1 MTHVMPRDL
10 ARGGKTPEDPARGA
24 RPVLRPALQLL
35 AVCAVALTTA
45 NCANNPAKLAGA
57 GSSSG
62 NGVDPKYGVKAS
74 RRLYNEGDVIP
85 KGGGRRFSGK
95 PYVVAGKTYVPRE
108 DARGYVR
115 EGLASWYGSAFHGRV
130 TANGEVFDRHSIAA
144 AHPTLPLPSYVRVT
158 NLDNGHSMIL
168 RVNDRGPYHAGRL
181 MDVSE
186 EAARALD
193 FHRKGTARVRVEY
206 AGKASIAGSDD
217 RKLLA
222 TLRTDGSPAA
232 IGRAPVMMA
241 DLGPSEPD
249 PAPERLERASRALA
263 FRPAGERDDDAPE
276 SASPAARPTRP
287 APVVLASAAVAVPAA
302 LQPTAARTAPF
313 RPAPVALAATPAHN
327 AVVKPAAAEPRRMVA
342 EAGRAAPPARHKEA
356 PLPVTPTRLASAP
369 AKGTAVPI
377 HTAQA
382 MPMKAGATKAS
393 TVQQVAAKGEI
404 RGEIRGAFKPAGRT
418 GTAEP
423 APRMAA
429 MPATSKQTIAKLAGA
444 APAPGAKAAA
454 KPAAKT
460 AVAQSPGLSGAKPR
474 RSQVAA
480 AN

>member
-10 ARGGKTPEDPARGA
+10 ARGRKSPEDRTRRARA
-24 RPVLRPALQLL
+24 ILRPALQLL
-35 AVCAVALTTA
+35 AVCTVALTTA

-57 GSSSG
+57 ASSSG

-130 TANGEVFDRHSIAA
+130 TANGEIFDRHSIAA

-193 FHRKGTARVRVEY
+193 FHRRGTARVRVEY

-232 IGRAPVMMA
+232 IGRAPVMVA

-249 PAPERLERASRALA
+249 AAPERLERASRALA
-263 FRPAGERDDDAPE
+263 FRPAGERDDEAPE
-276 SASPAARPTRP
+276 TASPAARPSRP

-302 LQPTAARTAPF
+302 LQPTAARAAPF
-313 RPAPVALAATPAHN
+313 RPGPVALAAAPAHS
-327 AVVKPAAAEPRRMVA
+327 APSKPGAAEPRRMVA
-342 EAGRAAPPARHKEA
+342 EADRAAPPIHGRFKEA
-356 PLPVTPTRLASAP
+356 PVPATPTRLAAAATKRAP
-369 AKGTAVPI
+369 APIRAAQAVPTRA
-377 HTAQA
+377 TA
-382 MPMKAGATKAS
+382 MKAAAL
-393 TVQQVAAKGEI
+393 QQVAAASVPKG
-404 RGEIRGAFKPAGRT
+404 GFKPVSRAVAG
-418 GTAEP
+418 ES
-423 APRMAA
+423 APRMAP
-429 MPATSKQTIAKLAGA
+429 MPATSKQAIAKLAGA
-444 APAPGAKAAA
+444 TPAAGAKSAA
-454 KPAAKT
+454 KSSGKT
-460 AVAQSPGLSGAKPR
+460 TVAQGPGSSGGKPK

>member
-1 MTHVMPRDL
+1 MAQVEARVL
-10 ARGGKTPEDPARGA
+10 AGVGTAPEDPVRRAL
-24 RPVLRPALQLL
+24 PILRLL

-45 NCANNPAKLAGA
+45 NCANNPQKFAGA
-57 GSSSG
+57 ASSDG
-62 NGVDPKYGVKAS
+62 GIDPKYGVKAS

-108 DARGYVR
+108 DAKGYVR

-158 NLDNGHSMIL
+158 NLDNGYSMML
-168 RVNDRGPYHAGRL
+168 RVNDRGPYHAGRV

-193 FHRKGTARVRVEY
+193 FHRRGTARVRIEY

-222 TLRTDGSPAA
+222 TLRTDGRPASG
-232 IGRAPVMMA
+232 GRAPVMMA
-241 DLGPSEPD
+241 DLGPSEPEA
-249 PAPERLERASRALA
+249 APERLERASRALA

-276 SASPAARPTRP
+276 AAPAARPARP
-287 APVVLASAAVAVPAA
+287 APIVLASAAVAVPAA
-302 LQPTAARTAPF
+302 LQPTAGRAAPF
-313 RPAPVALAATPAHN
+313 RPAPVALAAAPAKH
-327 AVVKPAAAEPRRMVA
+327 APSQPASGKTAAPEPRRMVA
-342 EAGRAAPPARHKEA
+342 EAGRHKDGA
-356 PLPVTPTRLASAP
+356 LSATPLRLASAP
-369 AKGTAVPI
+369 AHAAAVNAAGSKTASAKP
-377 HTAQA
+377 AQGKA
-382 MPMKAGATKAS
+382 APM
-393 TVQQVAAKGEI
+393 QAAPTRI
-404 RGEIRGAFKPAGRT
+404 AAKPAGRQ
-418 GTAEP
+418 APLEP
-423 APRMAA
+423 AARAA
-429 MPATSKQTIAKLAGA
+429 AVVPSASKLAIARIAA
-444 APAPGAKAAA
+444 APAQAAA
-454 KPAAKT
+454 KPAAKAATKT
-460 AVAQSPGLSGAKPR
+460 AAAQAPSAPGTKPK

>member
-1 MTHVMPRDL
+1 MTHVMPRDW
-10 ARGGKTPEDPARGA
+10 ARGGKTPEDPARSA
-24 RPVLRPALQLL
+24 RPLLRPALQLL

-57 GSSSG
+57 ATSSG
-62 NGVDPKYGVKAS
+62 SEIDPKYGVKAS

-85 KGGGRRFSGK
+85 KGGGRRFAGK

-130 TANGEVFDRHSIAA
+130 TANGEIFDRHSIAA

-158 NLDNGHSMIL
+158 NLDNGNSMIL

-193 FHRKGTARVRVEY
+193 FHRRGTARVRVEY
-206 AGKASIAGSDD
+206 AGKASVAGSDD

-222 TLRTDGSPAA
+222 TLRTDGRPAA

-249 PAPERLERASRALA
+249 PAPERLERTSRALA

-276 SASPAARPTRP
+276 TASPATRPSRP

-302 LQPTAARTAPF
+302 VQPTAARAAPF
-313 RPAPVALAATPAHN
+313 RPGPVAVAAAPSTPA
-327 AVVKPAAAEPRRMVA
+327 KPAEPHRAVA
-342 EAGRAAPPARHKEA
+342 EAGRSTPPMHGRFKEA
-356 PLPVTPTRLASAP
+356 PAPATPTRLAAAP
-369 AKGTAVPI
+369 AKGLSAPVRTAQAVPI
-377 HTAQA
+377 KPAA
-382 MPMKAGATKAS
+382 MKAAP
-393 TVQQVAAKGEI
+393 VQQVAANSAPKGAI
-404 RGEIRGAFKPAGRT
+404 KSAGRAT
-418 GTAEP
+418 AAEP
-423 APRMAA
+423 APRLAA
-429 MPATSKQTIAKLAGA
+429 MPAPSKQSIAKLAGA
-444 APAPGAKAAA
+444 APAAGAKPAHPAAKAAT
-454 KPAAKT
+454 KT
-460 AVAQSPGLSGAKPR
+460 AVAQAPGPSGAKPK

>member
-10 ARGGKTPEDPARGA
+10 ARGGKTPEDPARVA
-24 RPVLRPALQLL
+24 APVLRPALQLL

-45 NCANNPAKLAGA
+45 NCANNPAKFAGGA
-57 GSSSG
+57 SSG
-62 NGVDPKYGVKAS
+62 NEVDPKYGVKAS

-130 TANGEVFDRHSIAA
+130 TANGEIFDRHSIAA

-186 EAARALD
+186 EAARALE

-222 TLRTDGSPAA
+222 TLRTDGSPAV

-263 FRPAGERDDDAPE
+263 FRPAGEREDDAPE
-276 SASPAARPTRP
+276 TAPAARPARP

-302 LQPTAARTAPF
+302 LQPTAARAAPF
-313 RPAPVALAATPAHN
+313 RPNPVALAAAPAK
-327 AVVKPAAAEPRRMVA
+327 AIPAKPGLSEPRRMVA
-342 EAGRAAPPARHKEA
+342 ETGRAAQPAHGRSKEA
-356 PLPVTPTRLASAP
+356 PAPITPSRLVAAPVKGAS
-369 AKGTAVPI
+369 VPVR
-377 HTAQA
+377 TAQA
-382 MPMKAGATKAS
+382 VPMKAAPLQHVATKNPA
-393 TVQQVAAKGEI
+393 
-404 RGEIRGAFKPAGRT
+404 KPAVRT
-418 GTAEP
+418 AAAEP
-423 APRMAA
+423 AHRMAA
-429 MPATSKQTIAKLAGA
+429 LPPTSKQAIAKLAGA
-444 APAPGAKAAA
+444 APAGTAAKPGAKAATKA
-454 KPAAKT
+454 VTKTAAQTPAA
-460 AVAQSPGLSGAKPR
+460 SGAKSK

>member
-1 MTHVMPRDL
+1 MAQVEARVL
-10 ARGGKTPEDPARGA
+10 AGVGTAPEDPARRA
-24 RPVLRPALQLL
+24 LPVLRLL

-45 NCANNPAKLAGA
+45 NCANNPQKFAGA
-57 GSSSG
+57 ASSDG
-62 NGVDPKYGVKAS
+62 GIDPKYGVKAS

-108 DARGYVR
+108 DAKGYVR

-158 NLDNGHSMIL
+158 NLDNGYSMML
-168 RVNDRGPYHAGRL
+168 RVNDRGPYHAGRV

-193 FHRKGTARVRVEY
+193 FHRRGTARVRIEY

-222 TLRTDGSPAA
+222 TLRTDGRPASG
-232 IGRAPVMMA
+232 GRAPVMMA
-241 DLGPSEPD
+241 DLGPSEPEA
-249 PAPERLERASRALA
+249 APERLERASRALA

-276 SASPAARPTRP
+276 VTPAARPARP
-287 APVVLASAAVAVPAA
+287 APIVLASAAVAVPAA
-302 LQPTAARTAPF
+302 LQPTAGRVAPF
-313 RPAPVALAATPAHN
+313 RPAPVAM
-327 AVVKPAAAEPRRMVA
+327 AAAPAKHAPSQPASGKTAAPEPRRMVT
-342 EAGRAAPPARHKEA
+342 EAGRHKDGA
-356 PLPVTPTRLASAP
+356 LSATPLRLASAP
-369 AKGTAVPI
+369 AHAAAVNAAGGKTASAKP
-377 HTAQA
+377 AQGKA
-382 MPMKAGATKAS
+382 APM
-393 TVQQVAAKGEI
+393 QAAPTRI
-404 RGEIRGAFKPAGRT
+404 AAKPAGRE
-418 GTAEP
+418 APSEP
-423 APRMAA
+423 AARVAA
-429 MPATSKQTIAKLAGA
+429 VPNASKLAIARLAA
-444 APAPGAKAAA
+444 APTQTAA
-454 KPAAKT
+454 KPAAKAATKT
-460 AVAQSPGLSGAKPR
+460 AAAQAPSAPGTKPK

>member
-1 MTHVMPRDL
+1 MAHVL
-10 ARGGKTPEDPARGA
+10 ARVRTAPEDSARGA
-24 RPVLRPALQLL
+24 LPVLRLL

-45 NCANNPAKLAGA
+45 NCANNPQKLAGA
-57 GSSSG
+57 SSG
-62 NGVDPKYGVKAS
+62 SDIDPKYGVRAS

-108 DARGYVR
+108 DARGYMR

-158 NLDNGHSMIL
+158 NLDNGYSMML

-222 TLRTDGSPAA
+222 TLRTDGTPAA
-232 IGRAPVMMA
+232 IGRSPIMMA
-241 DLGPSEPD
+241 DLGPSDPD

-263 FRPAGERDDDAPE
+263 FRPASERDDDAPE
-276 SASPAARPTRP
+276 AAPAPRPSRP
-287 APVVLASAAVAVPAA
+287 APIILANAAVAVPAA
-302 LQPTAARTAPF
+302 VQPTAARGSAF
-313 RPAPVALAATPAHN
+313 RPTATTLTASAAKTPA
-327 AVVKPAAAEPRRMVA
+327 KAAQEAPRMVA
-342 EAGRAAPPARHKEA
+342 EAAKSGSSAAAKHKDAPLAATKLRLATASGKPTQSAPTKAAPVQVAAQAPAR
-356 PLPVTPTRLASAP
+356 TASKP
-369 AKGTAVPI
+369 SG
-377 HTAQA
+377 
-382 MPMKAGATKAS
+382 KAGAH
-393 TVQQVAAKGEI
+393 
-404 RGEIRGAFKPAGRT
+404 
-418 GTAEP
+418 EP
-423 APRMAA
+423 ASRMAA
-429 MPATSKQTIAKLAGA
+429 MPPASKQAVAKLAA
-444 APAPGAKAAA
+444 APAKPAAASAKGAA
-454 KPAAKT
+454 KPATPATKT
-460 AVAQSPGLSGAKPR
+460 AAHSPAQAGAKPK

>member
-10 ARGGKTPEDPARGA
+10 ASIRTAADAPMRGA
-24 RPVLRPALQLL
+24 MPVLRPALQLL

-45 NCANNPAKLAGA
+45 NCANNPAKLAGGA
-57 GSSSG
+57 SSG
-62 NGVDPKYGVKAS
+62 SEIDPKYGVKAS

-168 RVNDRGPYHAGRL
+168 RVNDRGPYHANRL

-186 EAARALD
+186 EAARALE

-206 AGKASIAGSDD
+206 AGKASVAGSDD

-222 TLRTDGSPAA
+222 TLRTDGRPAA

-241 DLGPSEPD
+241 DLGPSEPEA
-249 PAPERLERASRALA
+249 APERLERASRALA

-276 SASPAARPTRP
+276 TAAPVTRP
-287 APVVLASAAVAVPAA
+287 ARPAPIVLASAAVAVPAA
-302 LQPTAARTAPF
+302 LQPTAARAAPF
-313 RPAPVALAATPAHN
+313 RPAPVALAAAPA
-327 AVVKPAAAEPRRMVA
+327 KPAIEPRRMMA
-342 EAGRAAPPARHKEA
+342 ETGRSAQPTQGRHKDATA
-356 PLPVTPTRLASAP
+356 PAPTRLASTLAATP
-369 AKGTAVPI
+369 VKGASVPVR
-377 HTAQA
+377 TAQA
-382 MPMKAGATKAS
+382 VPMKAAATKMP
-393 TVQQVAAKGEI
+393 VQQFAATGPVKG
-404 RGEIRGAFKPAGRT
+404 APKPT
-418 GTAEP
+418 GKAAAPEP
-423 APRMAA
+423 ASRMAA
-429 MPATSKQTIAKLAGA
+429 MPPTSKQAIAKLAST
-444 APAPGAKAAA
+444 APTPGT

-460 AVAQSPGLSGAKPR
+460 ASKTAVAQAPGHSGTKAK

>member
-35 AVCAVALTTA
+35 AACAVALTTA

-193 FHRKGTARVRVEY
+193 FHRRGTARVRVEY

-263 FRPAGERDDDAPE
+263 FRPAGERDDEAPE
-276 SASPAARPTRP
+276 TASPAARPSRP

-302 LQPTAARTAPF
+302 LQPTAARAAPF
-313 RPAPVALAATPAHN
+313 RPGPVALAAAPAQ
-327 AVVKPAAAEPRRMVA
+327 AGPAKPTESRRMVA
-342 EAGRAAPPARHKEA
+342 EVGRSAPPAPGRHKDA
-356 PLPVTPTRLASAP
+356 PVPATSTRLAAAP
-369 AKGTAVPI
+369 AKGTAVPVR
-377 HTAQA
+377 TAQA
-382 MPMKAGATKAS
+382 PIKPAAMKAAP
-393 TVQQVAAKGEI
+393 VQQVAAAGAPKG
-404 RGEIRGAFKPAGRT
+404 ALKPAGRT
-418 GTAEP
+418 MAAEP

-429 MPATSKQTIAKLAGA
+429 MPATSKQAIAKLAGA
-444 APAPGAKAAA
+444 TPAAGAKSAA
-454 KPAAKT
+454 KPSGKT
-460 AVAQSPGLSGAKPR
+460 AVAQGPGSSGGKPK

>member
-10 ARGGKTPEDPARGA
+10 ASIRTAADAPTRGA
-24 RPVLRPALQLL
+24 AVVLRPALQLL

-45 NCANNPAKLAGA
+45 NCANNPAKFAGGA
-57 GSSSG
+57 SSG
-62 NGVDPKYGVKAS
+62 SEIDPKYGVKAS

-186 EAARALD
+186 EAARALE

-206 AGKASIAGSDD
+206 AGKASVAGSDD

-222 TLRTDGSPAA
+222 TLRTDGRPAA

-241 DLGPSEPD
+241 DLGPSEPEA
-249 PAPERLERASRALA
+249 APERLERASRALA

-276 SASPAARPTRP
+276 TAAPVTRP
-287 APVVLASAAVAVPAA
+287 ARTAPVVLASAAVAVPAA
-302 LQPTAARTAPF
+302 LQPTAARAAPF
-313 RPAPVALAATPAHN
+313 RPAPVALAAAPA
-327 AVVKPAAAEPRRMVA
+327 KPAIEPRRMMA
-342 EAGRAAPPARHKEA
+342 ETGRSAQAAHGRHKDA
-356 PLPVTPTRLASAP
+356 TVPAPTRLAAAP
-369 AKGTAVPI
+369 VKGASVPVR
-377 HTAQA
+377 TAQA
-382 MPMKAGATKAS
+382 VPMKAATK
-393 TVQQVAAKGEI
+393 TPVPQLAAAGPVKG
-404 RGEIRGAFKPAGRT
+404 APKPT
-418 GTAEP
+418 GKAAAPEP
-423 APRMAA
+423 ASRMAA
-429 MPATSKQTIAKLAGA
+429 MPPTSKQAIAKLAST
-444 APAPGAKAAA
+444 APST

-460 AVAQSPGLSGAKPR
+460 ATKTAVAQASGPSGSKAK

>member
-1 MTHVMPRDL
+1 MTHVMPRDW
-10 ARGGKTPEDPARGA
+10 ARGGKTPEDPARNA
-24 RPVLRPALQLL
+24 RPVLRPALHLL

-45 NCANNPAKLAGA
+45 NCANNPSKLAGA
-57 GSSSG
+57 ASSSG
-62 NGVDPKYGVKAS
+62 SEIDPKYGVKAS

-130 TANGEVFDRHSIAA
+130 TANGEIFDRHSIAA

-158 NLDNGHSMIL
+158 NLDNGNSMIL

-193 FHRKGTARVRVEY
+193 FHRRGTARVRVEY
-206 AGKASIAGSDD
+206 AGKASVAGSDD

-222 TLRTDGSPAA
+222 TLRTDGRPAA
-232 IGRAPVMMA
+232 IGRAPIMMA

-249 PAPERLERASRALA
+249 AAPERLERASRALA

-276 SASPAARPTRP
+276 TASPATRP
-287 APVVLASAAVAVPAA
+287 SRSAPVVLASAAVAVPAA
-302 LQPTAARTAPF
+302 VQPTAARAAPF
-313 RPAPVALAATPAHN
+313 RPNPAPSPVAVAAAPSTPA
-327 AVVKPAAAEPRRMVA
+327 KSTEPRRMVA
-342 EAGRAAPPARHKEA
+342 EAGRSAPPMHGRAKDMPA
-356 PLPVTPTRLASAP
+356 PAAPTRLAAVP
-369 AKGTAVPI
+369 AKGHSAPI
-377 HTAQA
+377 RTAQA
-382 MPMKAGATKAS
+382 VPLKPAAMKAAP
-393 TVQQVAAKGEI
+393 VQQVVANSAPKGTI
-404 RGEIRGAFKPAGRT
+404 KSAGKAT
-418 GTAEP
+418 EP
-423 APRMAA
+423 APRLAA
-429 MPATSKQTIAKLAGA
+429 MPAPSKQAIAKLAGA
-444 APAPGAKAAA
+444 APAPGAKAAH
-454 KPAAKT
+454 PAAKAATKT
-460 AVAQSPGLSGAKPR
+460 AAAQAPGPSGAKPK

>member
-10 ARGGKTPEDPARGA
+10 ASIGTAADAPTRGA
-24 RPVLRPALQLL
+24 AAVLRPALQLL

-45 NCANNPAKLAGA
+45 NCANNPAKLAGGA
-57 GSSSG
+57 SSG
-62 NGVDPKYGVKAS
+62 SEIDPKYGVKAS

-108 DARGYVR
+108 DARGYMR

-168 RVNDRGPYHAGRL
+168 RVNDRGPYHANRL

-186 EAARALD
+186 EAARALE

-206 AGKASIAGSDD
+206 AGKASVAGSDD

-222 TLRTDGSPAA
+222 TLRTDGRPAA
-232 IGRAPVMMA
+232 IGRAPVMVA
-241 DLGPSEPD
+241 DLGPSEPEA
-249 PAPERLERASRALA
+249 APERLERASRALA

-276 SASPAARPTRP
+276 TAAPVARPARS
-287 APVVLASAAVAVPAA
+287 APIVLASAAVAVPAA
-302 LQPTAARTAPF
+302 LQPTAARAAPF
-313 RPAPVALAATPAHN
+313 RPAPVALAAAS
-327 AVVKPAAAEPRRMVA
+327 AKPAPEPRRMMA
-342 EAGRAAPPARHKEA
+342 EAGRSAQPAQGRHKDATAPAPARVA
-356 PLPVTPTRLASAP
+356 STPV
-369 AKGTAVPI
+369 KGTSMPVR
-377 HTAQA
+377 TAQA
-382 MPMKAGATKAS
+382 VPMKAAP
-393 TVQQVAAKGEI
+393 VQQVATRVAL
-404 RGEIRGAFKPAGRT
+404 KPVGRT
-418 GTAEP
+418 VAPEP
-423 APRMAA
+423 AQRVAA
-429 MPATSKQTIAKLAGA
+429 MPPTAKQAMAKLAGGV
-444 APAPGAKAAA
+444 PAGTASKPGI

-460 AVAQSPGLSGAKPR
+460 AGQTASKTAVAQAPGHSGLKPK

>member
-10 ARGGKTPEDPARGA
+10 ARGRKTPEDPAQGA

-45 NCANNPAKLAGA
+45 NCANNPAKLAGGA
-57 GSSSG
+57 SSSG
-62 NGVDPKYGVKAS
+62 NGIDPKYGVKAS

-115 EGLASWYGSAFHGRV
+115 EGLASWDGSAFHGRV

-193 FHRKGTARVRVEY
+193 FHRRGTARVRVEY

-263 FRPAGERDDDAPE
+263 FRPAGERDDEAPE
-276 SASPAARPTRP
+276 TASPAARPSRP

-302 LQPTAARTAPF
+302 LQPTAARAAPF
-313 RPAPVALAATPAHN
+313 RPGPVVLAAAPAQ
-327 AVVKPAAAEPRRMVA
+327 AAPAKPTESRRMVA
-342 EAGRAAPPARHKEA
+342 EAGRSAPPAPGRHKDA
-356 PLPVTPTRLASAP
+356 PVPATSTRLAAAP
-369 AKGTAVPI
+369 AKGTAVPVR
-377 HTAQA
+377 TAQA
-382 MPMKAGATKAS
+382 PIKPAAMKAAP
-393 TVQQVAAKGEI
+393 VQQVAAAGAPKG
-404 RGEIRGAFKPAGRT
+404 ALKPAGRT
-418 GTAEP
+418 MAAEP

-429 MPATSKQTIAKLAGA
+429 MPATSKQAIAKLAGA
-444 APAPGAKAAA
+444 TPAAGAKSAA
-454 KPAAKT
+454 KPSGKT
-460 AVAQSPGLSGAKPR
+460 AVAQGPGSSGGKPK

>member
-24 RPVLRPALQLL
+24 LPVLRPALQLL

-45 NCANNPAKLAGA
+45 NCANNPAKLAGGA
-57 GSSSG
+57 SSG
-62 NGVDPKYGVKAS
+62 NGIDPKYGVKAS

-115 EGLASWYGSAFHGRV
+115 EGLASWYGSAFHGRI

-186 EAARALD
+186 EAARALE

-222 TLRTDGSPAA
+222 TLRTDGRPAA

-276 SASPAARPTRP
+276 SSSPAARPARP

-302 LQPTAARTAPF
+302 LQPTAARAVPF
-313 RPAPVALAATPAHN
+313 RPNPVALAAAPAKS
-327 AVVKPAAAEPRRMVA
+327 APAKPDVSEPRRMVA
-342 EAGRAAPPARHKEA
+342 EAGRAAQPAHGRSKEA
-356 PLPVTPTRLASAP
+356 PAPITPSRLASAP
-369 AKGTAVPI
+369 AKGASVSVR
-377 HTAQA
+377 TAQA
-382 MPMKAGATKAS
+382 VPMKAAPLQHVATKN
-393 TVQQVAAKGEI
+393 AAK
-404 RGEIRGAFKPAGRT
+404 PAVRT
-418 GTAEP
+418 AAAEP

-429 MPATSKQTIAKLAGA
+429 MLPTSKQAIAKLAGA
-444 APAPGAKAAA
+444 APAGTAAKPGAKAATKTA
-454 KPAAKT
+454 AQTPAA
-460 AVAQSPGLSGAKPR
+460 SGAKSK

>member
-1 MTHVMPRDL
+1 MAQVEARVL
-10 ARGGKTPEDPARGA
+10 AGVGTAPEDPVRRAL
-24 RPVLRPALQLL
+24 PILRLL

-45 NCANNPAKLAGA
+45 NCANNPQKFAGA
-57 GSSSG
+57 ASSDG
-62 NGVDPKYGVKAS
+62 GIDPKYGVKAS

-108 DARGYVR
+108 DAKGYVR

-158 NLDNGHSMIL
+158 NLDNGYSMML
-168 RVNDRGPYHAGRL
+168 RVNDRGPYHAGRV

-193 FHRKGTARVRVEY
+193 FHRRGTARVRIEY

-222 TLRTDGSPAA
+222 TLRTDGRPASG
-232 IGRAPVMMA
+232 GRAPVMMA
-241 DLGPSEPD
+241 DLGPSEPEA
-249 PAPERLERASRALA
+249 APERLERASRALA

-276 SASPAARPTRP
+276 AAPAARPARP
-287 APVVLASAAVAVPAA
+287 APIVLASAAVAVPAA
-302 LQPTAARTAPF
+302 LQPTAGRAAPF
-313 RPAPVALAATPAHN
+313 RPAPVALAAAPAKHSPSQ
-327 AVVKPAAAEPRRMVA
+327 PASGKTAAPEPRRMVA
-342 EAGRAAPPARHKEA
+342 EAGRHKDGA
-356 PLPVTPTRLASAP
+356 LSATPLRLASAP
-369 AKGTAVPI
+369 AHAAAVNAAGSKTASAKP
-377 HTAQA
+377 AQGKA
-382 MPMKAGATKAS
+382 APM
-393 TVQQVAAKGEI
+393 QAAPTRI
-404 RGEIRGAFKPAGRT
+404 AAKPAGRE
-418 GTAEP
+418 ALSEP
-423 APRMAA
+423 AARAA
-429 MPATSKQTIAKLAGA
+429 AVPNASKLAIARLAA
-444 APAPGAKAAA
+444 APAQAAA
-454 KPAAKT
+454 KPAAKGATKT
-460 AVAQSPGLSGAKPR
+460 AAAQAPGAPGTKPK